1 MVCRVKASFERVHQ
15 PVLFRRTGGL
25 PLEQT
30 LPRQARSQLDD
41 NLCLRQLGDRFRVPQ
56 PEVGAG
62 QRLARLGKHV
72 TNQRPAKRLCPL
84 RRKLTFRRT
93 HPPGY
98 HHAALLTPEEPVAL
112 FSAFQMRLLAQPG
125 FFALPPVSQLLLPDE
140 ASIVHFTVQRLGKRA
155 VNV

>member
-1 MVCRVKASFERVHQ
+1 MVRRVKASFERVHQ

-41 NLCLRQLGDRFRVPQ
+41 NLRLRQLGDRFRVPQ

-112 FSAFQMRLLAQPG
+112 FSAFQMRLLAQPV
-125 FFALPPVSQLLLPDE
+125 FRSPTSLP
-140 ASIVHFTVQRLGKRA
+140 AA
-155 VNV
+155 VARRGQYRSFHRTAARQTGS